1 MSGAVRSIR
10 YSNCLEEISLNSLFD
25 ILVGCFVRVRTDDT
39 RIWGKFT
46 KSCSQNKNL
55 PSIFTVYFY
64 RFVQVHFCPL
74 DSGQYFC
81 LVLWKN
87 YFAFCTYKTLYKKI
101 YKLFY
106 SSRLLLKNKLLSS
119 TVSSSSVSSHSST
132 YSSSSGLGLAATIAP
147 STWLSSGSIN
157 SKHSKATRG

>member
-10 YSNCLEEISLNSLFD
+10 YSNCLEEISLKSLFD
-25 ILVGCFVRVRTDDT
+25 ILVCCFVRVRTDDT

-74 DSGQYFC
+74 DSGQYFWYVEKINLQSKTIMKIHQTC
-81 LVLWKN
+81 SWK
-87 YFAFCTYKTLYKKI
+87 YLDQSKTTHHSNNIDHKFITSQSTSNSKWNCYCVPPLI
-101 YKLFY
+101 
-106 SSRLLLKNKLLSS
+106 LLTKLL
-119 TVSSSSVSSHSST
+119 
-132 YSSSSGLGLAATIAP
+132 
-147 STWLSSGSIN
+147 
-157 SKHSKATRG
+157 